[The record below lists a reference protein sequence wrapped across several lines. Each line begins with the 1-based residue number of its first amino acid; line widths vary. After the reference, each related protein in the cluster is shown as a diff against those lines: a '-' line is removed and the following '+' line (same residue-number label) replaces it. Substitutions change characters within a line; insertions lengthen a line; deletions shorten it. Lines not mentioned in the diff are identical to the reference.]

1 MDNFRYHLPIA
12 FTKVTALSCK
22 KIISE
27 VVNQEDTFWE
37 EDNKL
42 DEMNNLTVEDSEEL
56 YELEKRVSAEL
67 DF

>member
-1 MDNFRYHLPIA
+1 MFIQNLKVSEVC
-12 FTKVTALSCK
+12 FTKVTAQSCK

-27 VVNQEDTFWE
+27 VVEQEEKFWE

-56 YELEKRVSAEL
+56 EERFSTEW

>member
-1 MDNFRYHLPIA
+1 M
-12 FTKVTALSCK
+12 
-22 KIISE
+22 
-27 VVNQEDTFWE
+27 VNQEEKFWE